1 MRYILLIILL
11 FIISCDN
18 IEPPRCQIES
28 WIIDDCGI
36 CRECELE
43 ECNWNETM
51 NTCGGCDNDLSSC
64 TGCMDPEAI
73 NTEVDMIIH
82 DGSTCDYDNFINE
95 PDVSIFNN
103 DADYANTAQVNTQIT
118 NTVTKEFVED
128 LGIDESK
135 VTMDAKLEEDLEIDS
150 LGIVEVVMAF
160 EDEFEIEIDDEELA
174 DVKTVGQAVNLLHSK
189 I

>member
-1 MRYILLIILL
+1 M
-11 FIISCDN
+11 
-18 IEPPRCQIES
+18 
-28 WIIDDCGI
+28 
-36 CRECELE
+36 
-43 ECNWNETM
+43 
-51 NTCGGCDNDLSSC
+51 
-64 TGCMDPEAI
+64 EAS
-73 NTEVDMIIH
+73 EVFEKVK
-82 DGSTCDYDNFINE
+82 GL
-95 PDVSIFNN
+95 
-103 DADYANTAQVNTQIT
+103 
-118 NTVTKEFVED
+118 FVED